1 MEETI
6 TITRKEYD
14 FLRSTIASLQEQ
26 IALLKNGK
34 NSKTSHS
41 APSTDIGRSNSQ
53 NLRPV
58 TDRKVGGQLGHAGS
72 TLKMVLRPDKQQQHQ
87 VSHCNNCGRDLLGAD
102 GIEIEKRQEI
112 VIAPIMAQ
120 SVEHITYQ
128 KTCPCCLHITQSV
141 FAAHL
146 KSSIQYGSSVAS
158 MVAYLSSYQ
167 YLPMQRIANLMQC
180 AFGINMSV
188 GTVKNMLSQ
197 MAAKA
202 LPTYNIIQQTLQ
214 ASTVVG
220 SDETGS
226 KIAGKKGWF
235 LLGKIQRPLLL

>member
-14 FLRSTIASLQEQ
+14 FLRSAIASLQEE

-34 NSKTSHS
+34 SSKTSHS

-53 NLRPV
+53 SLRPV
-58 TDRKVGGQLGHAGS
+58 TDRKMGGQLGH
-72 TLKMVLRPDKQQQHQ
+72 
-87 VSHCNNCGRDLLGAD
+87 
-102 GIEIEKRQEI
+102 
-112 VIAPIMAQ
+112 
-120 SVEHITYQ
+120 
-128 KTCPCCLHITQSV
+128 V
-141 FAAHL
+141 FPAHL
-146 KSSIQYGSSVAS
+146 KSSVQYGSSVAS

-202 LPTYNIIQQTLQ
+202 LPTYGIIQQTLQ
-214 ASTVVG
+214 ASTMVG

-226 KIAGKKGWF
+226 KIAGKKG
-235 LLGKIQRPLLL
+235 